1 MNAVSAYI
9 HKHLRFNVFVGLADA
24 ALFGVGWGFSSFG
37 TIIPLFVSQMTDS
50 AILIGLIPAIHAVGW
65 QLPQLFTANQV
76 ARCAGIN
83 RW

>member
-1 MNAVSAYI
+1 MLSI
-9 HKHLRFNVFVGLADA
+9 QQFTRKHLRFNVTIGLMDA
-24 ALFGVGWGFSSFG
+24 ALFGLGWGFSSFG

-76 ARCAGIN
+76 ARL
-83 RW
+83 RR